1 MNSDI
6 DNKLMDYDERKV
18 ADKVADE
25 ILEKDEKEDRKLL
38 ILLLIFLFCL
48 IFLISS
54 VTFALIGTN
63 YNDDNAI
70 STGSVLFSYVENS
83 NNIEITNAMPISD
96 KEGLALN
103 KNKEYFEFYIAVG
116 FNKVKNKS
124 INYELSLYPNPTN
137 TLDGKYVRVALFEND
152 KLLSINNKTVNN
164 FSDLSDS
171 KTRAG
176 SKLLI
181 KRTYSENKLNT
192 YVLKMW
198 LSSNYSVDNVQRTFR
213 CRLGVDAY

>member
-70 STGSVLFSYVENS
+70 STG
-83 NNIEITNAMPISD
+83 
-96 KEGLALN
+96 
-103 KNKEYFEFYIAVG
+103 
-116 FNKVKNKS
+116 
-124 INYELSLYPNPTN
+124 
-137 TLDGKYVRVALFEND
+137 
-152 KLLSINNKTVNN
+152 
-164 FSDLSDS
+164 
-171 KTRAG
+171 
-176 SKLLI
+176 
-181 KRTYSENKLNT
+181 
-192 YVLKMW
+192 
-198 LSSNYSVDNVQRTFR
+198 
-213 CRLGVDAY
+213 